1 MQSKKTHSP
10 NNIQHGGSH
19 YKGFAIQPTEYIIKN
34 NIPFADGNV
43 IKYVTRHLLKGGFVD
58 IQKAF
63 HYLQL
68 VAYHVYGKTVQVK
81 YH

>member
-1 MQSKKTHSP
+1 MKDSP

-19 YKGFAIQPTEYIIKN
+19 YKQFKIQPTEYIIKN

-43 IKYVTRHLLKGGFVD
+43 IKYVTRHPFKGGFLD

-81 YH
+81 YL